1 MRLINLTLLRAAA
14 AGQDGFSMLAVL
26 LVMFAASGFI
36 AVGYAAAQGDLPVSR
51 ASQDRKVAYA
61 AAEAGV
67 NWYKFRLDADTDFW
81 SRCDTADLASIPVNQ
96 PWNGTGADPRRWRT
110 IPGST
115 AQYTI
120 ELIPAGT
127 ATQCIDNDAAS
138 VIDPQTASLRIRVT
152 GRPSPA
158 STVRRTIVA
167 SFRRDSFLDFLYFTD
182 YETLDPAAY
191 GSSSSWAAA
200 NCEKRRADRHKDC
213 LEIQFF
219 DFDRINGPFH
229 TNDDIITC
237 GNPIFGR
244 GAADK
249 IEVSG
254 PEPGWERSA
263 GCSGTPQFKG
273 PFTAGTKTWEM
284 PPTNAKL
291 ATAAQAAYTFT
302 GKTTIRFNSGG
313 GMTVTNPYKNG
324 GAAQNLALPA
334 NGVIYVKNG
343 GSGGTAACVDNI
355 SPLAQ
360 TYSEGNGCAQV
371 YVSGTYTGNVTIG
384 SQKDI
389 IIRAPDNTSNGD
401 LVRSNDKYVL
411 GLVAN
416 NYVRVAHPVDASG
429 NNVTTGT
436 HRTMTTVKIDAAIL
450 SLQHSFIV
458 DNYQKGAKLG
468 KLTVYGAIA
477 QQFRGP
483 VGTSAPTGYE
493 KDYNYDDRLRYRSPP
508 FFLDPVKASWNL
520 NRINEQVPATK

>member
-1 MRLINLTLLRAAA
+1 MR
-14 AGQDGFSMLAVL
+14 V
-26 LVMFAASGFI
+26 
-36 AVGYAAAQGDLPVSR
+36 
-51 ASQDRKVAYA
+51 
-61 AAEAGV
+61 
-67 NWYKFRLDADTDFW
+67 
-81 SRCDTADLASIPVNQ
+81 
-96 PWNGTGADPRRWRT
+96 
-110 IPGST
+110 
-115 AQYTI
+115 
-120 ELIPAGT
+120 
-127 ATQCIDNDAAS
+127 
-138 VIDPQTASLRIRVT
+138 RVT
-152 GRPSPA
+152 GRPTPTSK
-158 STVRRTIVA
+158 VRRTIVGT
-167 SFRRDSFLDFLYFTD
+167 FRRDSFLDFLYFTD

-191 GSSSSWAAA
+191 GSSSAWAAA
-200 NCEKRRADRHKDC
+200 NCEKRRADRHEDC

-237 GNPIFGR
+237 GNPVFGR
-244 GAADK
+244 SSADK

-254 PEPGWERSA
+254 PAPGWTKA
-263 GCSGTPQFKG
+263 GGCNGSPQFKG
-273 PFTAGTKTWEM
+273 PFTPAAKTWEM
-284 PPTNAKL
+284 PPSNVKL
-291 ATAAQAAYTFT
+291 QTAAQAAYSFT

-343 GSGGTAACVDNI
+343 GTGGTAACVDNI
-355 SPLAQ
+355 SPLSQ
-360 TYSEGNGCAQV
+360 NYSEGNGCAQV

-389 IIRAPDNTSNGD
+389 IVRAPDGTSNGD
-401 LVRSNDKYVL
+401 LVRSSDKYVL

-416 NYVRVAHPVDASG
+416 NYVRVSHPVDGSG

-436 HRTMTTVKIDAAIL
+436 GSRTMPTVKIDAAIL

-458 DNYQKGAKLG
+458 DNYQRGAKLG
-468 KLTVYGAIA
+468 KLTVNGAIA

-508 FFLDPVKASWNL
+508 YFLDPIRASWNL
-520 NRINEQVPATK
+520 IRSNEQVPATK